1 MILSV
6 SSIGG
11 APGATSWACLL
22 AAAWPAELA
31 TDRVILEADTDGGVL
46 GSRFGIGVEPGAPAL
61 ISMMRRSDG
70 ERLELELVGRRIDDR
85 VWVIPGPESAERSL
99 QLWSGAGVTESI
111 GDLAATDDRLWIVD
125 VGRASAAGPLAPMLS
140 LASMSLVFTRAEHDA
155 LVQVKSRV
163 AALARMGC
171 VVGVVVVGKPAFP
184 IDELKAFFGTQR
196 AWIVEDSR
204 HAVAASRQVWSE
216 RRVRRSLLWRSAVTV
231 AADAAEVVLW
241 RPMHPPAEEGSV
253 SHGR

>member
-11 APGATSWACLL
+11 APGVTSWACLL
-22 AAAWPAELA
+22 AAAWPAEMS

-61 ISMMRRSDG
+61 ISMMRRSNG

-125 VGRASAAGPLAPMLS
+125 VGRASAAGPLAPMLA

-163 AALARMGC
+163 AALARRGQC
-171 VVGVVVVGKPAFP
+171 VVGVVVVGKPAFS
-184 IDELKAFFGTQR
+184 DR
-196 AWIVEDSR
+196 ASSRRSLGRTSLDRRGGPSRGRFVEGG
-204 HAVAASRQVWSE
+204 VGE

-231 AADAAEVVLW
+231 AADVAEVVLW
-241 RPMHPPAEEGSV
+241 RTEQSR
-253 SHGR
+253 GRGGVGE